1 MSLADSDRLEARRQQ
16 VLDAAAE
23 CFHKSG
29 FHGASMAQIAKTAGI
44 SPGHIYNLF
53 ENKEDVIGM
62 IVEREQAELLAK
74 VDAMQRADDVV
85 QAMLDQVA
93 CGVESQL
100 AGSDTALRM
109 EILAEAGRNPKL
121 AMVVRNADVQGRE
134 KLGSLLGAALA
145 QRNLYREPE
154 EVQARVEVLMALFD
168 GLMLRSL
175 RNPTIDRETVA
186 PVVARVVAML
196 IDRQVPGNDEP
207 A

>member
-1 MSLADSDRLEARRQQ
+1 

-23 CFHKSG
+23 CFHKNG

-53 ENKEDVIGM
+53 QNKEDVIGM
-62 IVEREQAELLAK
+62 IVEREQVELLAK

-85 QAMLDQVA
+85 QAMIDQVA

-100 AGSDTALRM
+100 SVSNAALRM

-121 AMVVRNADVQGRE
+121 AAVVRNADVQGRE

-145 QRNLYREPE
+145 QRNLRREPE
-154 EVQARVEVLMALFD
+154 EVRARVEVLMALFD

-196 IDRQVPGNDEP
+196 IDRQIPGSDKP
-207 A
+207 V